1 MGDLSGGTFTLSN
14 IGSIGGIFGI
24 PVLMPG
30 EVAIGAIGRIRKLP
44 RFIDDQSEQIRRAHI
59 IQVLWS
65 ADHRIIDGA
74 TMTLFSY
81 HQRTKH
87 LRTKLEHQNHS
98 STLLITRIIWLAK
111 KILLNILKIALEKHC
126 WSQYRK
132 NYNNDEKIFITF
144 SLINS

>member
-1 MGDLSGGTFTLSN
+1 MFCRTTWNNGSVYILFCDIHISCALLGIIILSVFYL
-14 IGSIGGIFGI
+14 
-24 PVLMPG
+24 LC
-30 EVAIGAIGRIRKLP
+30 
-44 RFIDDQSEQIRRAHI
+44 
-59 IQVLWS
+59 S
-65 ADHRIIDGA
+65 A
-74 TMTLFSY
+74 Y